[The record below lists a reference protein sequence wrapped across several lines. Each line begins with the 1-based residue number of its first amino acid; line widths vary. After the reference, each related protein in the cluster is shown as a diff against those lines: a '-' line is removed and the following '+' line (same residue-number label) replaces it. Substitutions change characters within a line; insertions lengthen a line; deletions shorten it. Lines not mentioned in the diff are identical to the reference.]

1 MTFQP
6 KATPGLPAVDIKR
19 IAEQLLGSIEW
30 DRDTLGVCTC
40 PGVNHHTTPSKIRD
54 CLLYLNGPPTINCFH
69 NSCAGA
75 IENANFNLRSA
86 IGKAKVASAPTKF
99 IPSIQEQLQRGERQR
114 EKRAKEQLVKRSQDS
129 LPIILEKYSGSPA
142 DLWEESP
149 MRPPED
155 PREHG
160 RLLLHLFSA
169 DDIVWVGGIYDSA
182 KDGQDEQK
190 KTAAAMHFKSAG
202 EWLDSPALPE
212 GPLICP
218 ATFKEGSHSRCI
230 ANVENQPFLVVESDE
245 LSHEDFVAVLNFLR
259 QTLRLRAVVDT
270 AGKSLHGW
278 FDYPSDSQL
287 AELRII
293 LKELKCDTAMF
304 TPSQAVR
311 LPGAKR
317 FKEINGQQVLMGI
330 QSLIYFDL

>member
-1 MTFQP
+1 MTVQT
-6 KATPGLPAVDIKR
+6 KATPALPLADIKG

-30 DRDTLGVCTC
+30 DSDALGVCTC
-40 PGVNHHTTPSKIRD
+40 PGVSLHTSSTKTRD
-54 CLLYLNGPPTINCFH
+54 CLLYLDGPPTIHCFH

-75 IENANFNLRSA
+75 VENANFNLRSS
-86 IGKAKVASAPTKF
+86 IGKAKVSSGRPQF
-99 IPSIQEQLQRGERQR
+99 VPSIQEQLQRGKRQR
-114 EKRAKEQLVKRSQDS
+114 EKRVKERLAKRSQDS
-129 LPIILEKYSGSPA
+129 LPIILEKYSGSPD

-155 PREHG
+155 PLEHG
-160 RLLLHLFSA
+160 RLLLHLFQE
-169 DDIVWVGGIYDSA
+169 DDIVWAGGMYDSC
-182 KDGQDEQK
+182 KDDKDEQK
-190 KTAAAMHFKSAG
+190 KAAAAMHFKSAG

-212 GPLICP
+212 GPFICP
-218 ATFKEGSHSRCI
+218 ATFKGGSHSRCI

-245 LSHEDFVAVLNFLR
+245 LSHEDFVAILHFLR

-311 LPGAKR
+311 LPGVKR
-317 FKEINGQQVLMGI
+317 FKEVNGQQVLMGI

>member
-1 MTFQP
+1 MTFQA
-6 KATPGLPAVDIKR
+6 KATPALPLADIKR
-19 IAEQLLGSIEW
+19 IAERLLGSIAW
-30 DRDTLGVCTC
+30 DSDTLGVCTC
-40 PGVNHHTTPSKIRD
+40 PGVNLHTSSTKTRD
-54 CLLYLNGPPTINCFH
+54 CLLYLDGPPTIHCFH
-69 NSCAGA
+69 SSCAGA
-75 IENANFNLRSA
+75 VENASYNLRSS
-86 IGKAKVASAPTKF
+86 IGKAKVSSGRPQF
-99 IPSIQEQLQRGERQR
+99 VPSIQEQLQRGERQR
-114 EKRAKEQLVKRSQDS
+114 EKRAKERLVKRSQDS

-155 PREHG
+155 PRGHG
-160 RLLLHLFSA
+160 QLLLHLFPA
-169 DDIVWVGGIYDSA
+169 DDIVWIGGMYDSA

-190 KTAAAMHFKSAG
+190 KAAAAMHFKSAG
-202 EWLDSPALPE
+202 EWLDMGSPPK

-218 ATFKEGSHSRCI
+218 CTFIAGSHSRCN
-230 ANVENQPFLVVESDE
+230 ANVEGQPFFVVESDALTHDE
-245 LSHEDFVAVLNFLR
+245 STAVIMFLK
-259 QTLRLRAVVDT
+259 QSLRLRAVVDT

-311 LPGAKR
+311 LPGAER
-317 FKEINGQQVLMGI
+317 FKEVNGQQVLMGI